1 MNCITMK
8 KNLFAIGITLLLFS
22 CGEGNIDVDSENANP
37 DEINEI
43 NDSII
48 ENMDAVTTKIGGKM
62 FSIPSPIQMSL
73 LLKDEVKTFNEEM
86 ISDPENVSNFS
97 TTFKR
102 AINMGVFGSDLG
114 YATIFENNTIAL
126 SYLSSIEKLSDELG
140 IADAFDE
147 ELINRF
153 IENGNNQ
160 DSMLVIMSDG
170 YREGD
175 KFLKENEQHDIASL
189 ILTGGW
195 IESLY
200 FATQSYKQTKSQN
213 IANRIGEQKSALHTI
228 IELLEEFNADEF
240 YTQLIS
246 DLKDLKT
253 DFDNVE
259 FNYQFIEP
267 QTNEEEGLTII
278 KSKTSVKID
287 EVTMNNITSKIEKI
301 RNNLIS

>member
-1 MNCITMK
+1 MK
-8 KNLFAIGITLLLFS
+8 KNLYAFGISLLLFS
-22 CGEGNIDVDSENANP
+22 CGEGNIDVDSENPNP
-37 DEINEI
+37 DEISEI

-48 ENMDAVTTKIGGKM
+48 DNMDAVTTKIGGKM

-86 ISDPENVSNFS
+86 ISDPESVSNFS

-102 AINMGVFGSDLG
+102 AINMGVYGSDLG

-195 IESLY
+195 VESLY
-200 FATQSYKQTKSQN
+200 FATQSYKQTKNQK
-213 IANRIGEQKSALHTI
+213 IANRIGEQKSALLTI
-228 IELLEEFNADEF
+228 IELLEEFNSDEF
-240 YTQLIS
+240 YTQLIT

-267 QTNEEEGLTII
+267 QTNESEGLTII
-278 KSKTSVKID
+278 KSKTSVNID
-287 EVTMNNITSKIEKI
+287 EETMNNITSKIEKI

>member
-1 MNCITMK
+1 
-8 KNLFAIGITLLLFS
+8 
-22 CGEGNIDVDSENANP
+22 
-37 DEINEI
+37 
-43 NDSII
+43 
-48 ENMDAVTTKIGGKM
+48 M

-73 LLKDEVKTFNEEM
+73 LLREEVNTFNEEM
-86 ISDPENVSNFS
+86 ISNPKNVSNFS
-97 TTFKR
+97 TTFKK
-102 AINMGVFGSDLG
+102 AINMGVYGSDLG
-114 YATIFENNTIAL
+114 YATMYENNTVAL
-126 SYLSSIEKLSDELG
+126 SYLQAIEDLSDELG

-147 ELINRF
+147 DLINRF

-200 FATQSYKQTKSQN
+200 FATQTYKITKNQK
-213 IANRIGEQKSALHTI
+213 IADRIGEQKSALTTI
-228 IELLEEFNADEF
+228 IELLEDYNQDEN
-240 YTQLIS
+240 YAQLIT

-253 DFDNVE
+253 DFDRIE
-259 FNYQFIEP
+259 FNYQFVEP

-287 EVTMNNITSKIEKI
+287 EETMKNITSKIEKI